1 MTLLTLAMVMAMADE
16 PAPDAV
22 APASVDVQLV
32 VVPGLGWNAD
42 GGAAVDGVSG
52 GLITVRASAVDGV
65 QGALIVA
72 MTDGVVDGA
81 QGALVVAKAGAVR
94 GVQGALVGTVADE
107 VQGVQIS
114 GTFTAARH
122 VEGAQIAQVVAVA
135 EEIDGA
141 QVATVTV
148 AGRVDGAQVGLVNVA
163 GRADGVQVGLVNV
176 AKEAHGA
183 TIGALNFVGNGY
195 NRVVVTGGSANVA
208 NVSAHLGGVA
218 GPYTTIGAGLVRFG
232 EPWWTFGGG
241 MGVHVPTPGPL
252 FFNLEGTAWGVV
264 DGVYLAD
271 GLLGKARLSV
281 GIELGPRLAIL
292 ASGGLDGW
300 VGRGVVTPVVT
311 SLPTWGPRDAR
322 KIWPGF
328 DVGMTF

>member
-16 PAPDAV
+16 PAPDTA
-22 APASVDVQLV
+22 APEPADVQIV
-32 VVPGLGWNAD
+32 VVSGLGWNAD
-42 GGAAVDGVSG
+42 GDTAVDGLSA
-52 GLITVRASAVDGV
+52 GLLTVRASAVDGV

-72 MTDGVVDGA
+72 TTDGVVDGV

-94 GVQGALVGTVADE
+94 GVQGSLVGAIADE

-114 GTFTAARH
+114 GAFTAARH
-122 VEGAQIAQVVAVA
+122 VEGAQLAHGVVVAEHV
-135 EEIDGA
+135 EGA
-141 QVATVTV
+141 QVAPVTV
-148 AGRVDGAQVGLVNVA
+148 ANTLDGAQVGLVNVA

-208 NVSAHLGGVA
+208 NLSAHLGGVA
-218 GPYTTIGAGLVRFG
+218 GPYTSLGVGLVRFG

-241 MGVHVPTPGPL
+241 MGVHVPAPGPL
-252 FFNLEGTAWGVV
+252 FFNVEATAWGVV
-264 DGVYLAD
+264 DGVYLGD
-271 GLLGKARLSV
+271 GVLGKARLAV
-281 GIELGPRLAIL
+281 GVEIGPRVAIL

-300 VGRGVVTPVVT
+300 AGRGVVTPQVT